1 MCTQPSLGWC
11 VFFLRSIFFV
21 RFFVIHAASFP
32 LLRFVPFH
40 IASSFCP
47 TRVGMRMQVT
57 THLVLVLRNCLMMTL
72 VFTSFHPCTIHLHAI
87 HPCLLVMHSSSWHGS
102 LSTCS
107 IVVHGFHRGPHG
119 CCRSTSIPC
128 RAHVALVSSIQS
140 ASLRRAFDHTRY
152 VNPWQRGRKE
162 GRKTRTCCFPR
173 GWKSVSRVAW
183 TVGMEETHVQMQTK
197 RSTSGM
203 DVIERRTDTCE
214 MDGRGCGHVDHL
226 RIFQVHLRYDRREW
240 PCERG

>member
-162 GRKTRTCCFPR
+162 GRKEDADVLLSTWMKERLTRR
-173 GWKSVSRVAW
+173 
-183 TVGMEETHVQMQTK
+183 
-197 RSTSGM
+197 
-203 DVIERRTDTCE
+203 
-214 MDGRGCGHVDHL
+214 MDGGDGGDTRANADETKHKWDG
-226 RIFQVHLRYDRREW
+226 RDRTKD
-240 PCERG
+240 